1 MAKQSANGSG
11 PAERASRNGSEPD
24 DDPDTGTAF
33 ERFER
38 LTRKVVNTPKS
49 AVDKQLAE
57 RAKREKR
64 ATSSRS

>member
-1 MAKQSANGSG
+1 VASESFNGGDPAKG
-11 PAERASRNGSEPD
+11 PSNGSEPD
-24 DDPDTGTAF
+24 ADEDGGGTAF

-38 LTRKVVNTPKS
+38 LARKVVNTPKS
-49 AVDKQLAE
+49 ELDEQLD

>member
-1 MAKQSANGSG
+1 VARESSNGGDPASQPSKNGS
-11 PAERASRNGSEPD
+11 APD
-24 DDPDTGTAF
+24 ADDDTGTAF

-38 LTRKVVNTPKS
+38 LTQKLVNTPKS
-49 AVDKQLAE
+49 EVDERLE